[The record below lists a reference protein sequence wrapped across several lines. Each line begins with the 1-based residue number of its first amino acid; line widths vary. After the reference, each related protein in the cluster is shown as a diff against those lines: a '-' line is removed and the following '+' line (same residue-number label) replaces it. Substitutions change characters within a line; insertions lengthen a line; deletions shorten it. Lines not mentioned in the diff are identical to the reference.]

1 MKIQSKFALLL
12 FVFFYSCAAFS
23 QINSYTFKR
32 KLNKVDKEDY
42 YSIPLMPEVIGHCKS
57 NTNDLRLYNIKGKD
71 TTELPYIYEWMG
83 TKNEQITLPFELIND
98 TYNEKCCSYITL
110 KFNKK
115 ETINQ
120 IKLEVSDFNF
130 DKNLQIEGSTDNKQ
144 WFTIKEHLRI
154 VRFQNSENNFSYTT
168 LNYPNAEYNY
178 FRLKFDDDASKRIEI
193 THAYA
198 FENRST
204 QGFYTELKN
213 FNWKQTNHK
222 KEKTS
227 EILVDLPS
235 AYLVNYI
242 TLKSKNK
249 TDFYRNINV
258 YASSGTYHTPKGD
271 LENWY
276 LVNTSVFSSIDSN
289 SIDLN
294 NQRTKKLKIEIINYD
309 NEPIEIGEIKAY
321 AEQCRVI
328 SNLPVSDNIY
338 LAYGKENDG
347 TPTYDLVHFKEK
359 IPTKL
364 SEINYGA
371 EQVKLPEPKI
381 DNSLIK
387 NKKWLWIAMGV
398 IILIIGYFALTMLKK
413 EQN

>member
-1 MKIQSKFALLL
+1 MKIYSKYLLLL
-12 FVFFYSCAAFS
+12 FIVIYNCAAFS

-32 KLNKVDKEDY
+32 KLNKVEKENY
-42 YSIPLMPEVIGHCKS
+42 YAIPLLPEVIGHCKS
-57 NTNDLRLYNIKGKD
+57 SINDIRLYTIKGKD
-71 TTELPYIYEWMG
+71 TTELPYIFEWRG
-83 TKNEQITLPFELIND
+83 TKNEQATLPFELIND

-130 DKNLQIEGSTDNKQ
+130 DKNLRIEGSNDNKN
-144 WFTIKEHLRI
+144 WYIIKEHLRI
-154 VRFQNSENNFSYTT
+154 VRFQNSEDNFSYTT
-168 LNYPNAEYNY
+168 LNYPNSEYNY

-198 FENRST
+198 FENRFT

-213 FNWKQTNHK
+213 LKWKQTNNK

-227 EILVDLPS
+227 EIIVDLPS
-235 AYLVNYI
+235 TYLINYI
-242 TLKSKNK
+242 TLKSRSKI
-249 TDFYRNINV
+249 DFYRNINV
-258 YASSGTYHTPKGD
+258 YASSGTYHTQKGD

-294 NQRTKKLKIEIINYD
+294 NQRTKKLKIEIINCD
-309 NEPIEIGEIKAY
+309 NEPIELGEIKAY

-328 SNLPVSDNIY
+328 SNLPASGNIY
-338 LAYGKENDG
+338 LAYGKENDEA
-347 TPTYDLVHFKEK
+347 PTYDLVHFTKK
-359 IPTKL
+359 IPSKL
-364 SEINYGA
+364 SEINYGT
-371 EQVKLPEPKI
+371 EQVKLQEQKI

-387 NKKWLWIAMGV
+387 NKKWLWVIMGAV
-398 IILIIGYFALTMLKK
+398 ILMIGYFALTMFKK
-413 EQN
+413 EQK

>member
-1 MKIQSKFALLL
+1 MKIYSKYLLLL
-12 FVFFYSCAAFS
+12 FIVIYSCAAFS

-32 KLNKVDKEDY
+32 KLNKVEKENY
-42 YSIPLMPEVIGHCKS
+42 YAIPLLPEVIGHCKS
-57 NTNDLRLYNIKGKD
+57 NINDIRLYTIKGND
-71 TTELPYIYEWMG
+71 TTELPYIFEWRG
-83 TKNEQITLPFELIND
+83 TKNEQATLPFELIND

-130 DKNLQIEGSTDNKQ
+130 DKNLRIEGSNDNKQ
-144 WFTIKEHLRI
+144 WFIIKEHLRI
-154 VRFQNSENNFSYTT
+154 VRFQNSEDNFSYTT
-168 LNYPNAEYNY
+168 LNYPNSEYNY

-213 FNWKQTNHK
+213 FNWKQTNNK

-227 EILVDLPS
+227 EIIVDLPS
-235 AYLVNYI
+235 TYLINYI
-242 TLKSKNK
+242 TLKSKSK
-249 TDFYRNINV
+249 TDFYRNINI

-309 NEPIEIGEIKAY
+309 NEPIELGEIKAY

-328 SNLPVSDNIY
+328 SNLPASDNIY
-338 LAYGKENDG
+338 LAYGKENDEA
-347 TPTYDLVHFKEK
+347 PTYDLVHFTKK
-359 IPTKL
+359 IPSKL
-364 SEINYGA
+364 SEINYGT
-371 EQVKLPEPKI
+371 EHVKLQEQKV

-387 NKKWLWIAMGV
+387 NKKWLWVIMGAV
-398 IILIIGYFALTMLKK
+398 ILMIGYFALTMLKK
-413 EQN
+413 EQK